1 MTTSEEGVNR
11 FTRAAEGM
19 AGKVASSFEVMARQ
33 MSRSVSSGQR
43 DLGKL
48 QASMA
53 AVDAQNIDVDVDV
66 DTTKAMA
73 QLKVLKAEIE
83 SINAMKINVDAN
95 VNRGGSF
102 GSRMFGSPIGPKNA
116 PNSRGGLMR
125 TVANTALNL
134 FGVPQGSTIPRRL
147 MMGAAQ
153 WAAPRVKAWGMGK
166 VANAWDNVKDKFS
179 RLNPFSKRN
188 MVGIGDEP
196 EEGLPD
202 PGFLRRIGSEMA
214 SMGKNAATAG
224 GHIMRMTRAALLL
237 SPALESV
244 LAGVMALGGS
254 LGSGILGAGAGL
266 TGIIGTGL
274 VGTGGILGALIP
286 ASKDIGEANDA
297 LDKLQETVKK
307 YGKASEEAAE
317 ARKLVNKEDEVAV
330 RIVRKW
336 DNFTKNMRQDTRAG
350 RRSINNTFSS
360 SISELNSVW
369 RPDMAQIVN
378 QSSRG
383 FESGISS
390 FWDKLDSPNTHRNL
404 SILSTTF
411 EQVSPAAGRIFANM
425 GRLFTNIAAAA
436 TPQVNEF
443 FKWFDSWMENANNDT
458 TNLTKLN
465 KLFNGWTQD
474 FKIWMGFFKEFGLF
488 FGTLLGAGREQ
499 GASMI
504 EDLTQKMED
513 QRKIWESPMGQQGL
527 DSWYDRQVSNFR
539 KLTREIAALVAQ
551 LGEFIDMIS
560 RMLGPILDL
569 SEAVRN
575 LVPGNSLAD
584 SAASI
589 FTLTAGYAG
598 IKALA
603 KGAVGKVFGAG
614 AAGATG
620 AGAGTAA
627 GTAGGG
633 VLRGIW
639 SGRGGVPG
647 TGMRSMI
654 GRGIGKL
661 ALPATVGLMAYDF
674 VNAPTSAS
682 GGSSSDPTGMSY
694 FGTFSGDSLF
704 ERSASSLTGGL
715 WNPGATSIPA
725 SALGGYNK
733 EQAKSAISMQ
743 DAWMSRQ
750 RGPVRGIMRRG
761 RQQLNLMKLAAY
773 DEEETEKILSG
784 RYSQNSAKMPLYKAG
799 LANPEK
805 LARLRK
811 LENGVLNARIEVMEQ
826 QMRQLKGVRRGE
838 KVNDLLE
845 AQRLNV
851 TGRGGLKG
859 NELQRWTQSMNELMP
874 QMMGQI
880 QNVRGKPGQAKQITE
895 QLLTPLREAA
905 KQNPK
910 LEKLYEDMTNKVRKR
925 WSRMG
930 DDIGIVNGKI
940 YTGSKKEWQNIS
952 DKIGTEAERAR
963 QRASTAFTA
972 LQQQA
977 IGSLMGM
984 GYSAAEAKKIVQ
996 SSDASGKAPN
1006 AGGPGNSIASGM
1018 GNAARNAQHRG
1029 GRAMGGRIPGRGN
1042 RDTVPFGDGMAAPG
1056 ELYTITNGH
1065 TEQRINEYLR
1075 PYGTS
1080 MAREI
1085 SRENLP
1091 HNAPTRGKKHARGG
1105 KVKNKSVTVQ
1115 SAGQLAE
1122 SMGLHVGEGPG
1133 YGGTPSAGHATNSLH
1148 YSGLAYDIS
1157 GTPDQMRA
1165 YFLTAWKK
1173 FHGSI
1178 NELFYDPMGYYYDQG
1193 RRVEGAIGGHSDHVH
1208 IGFFD
1213 STPTMHGGA
1222 MSATG
1227 AGGTAIRSIHL
1238 KGIAA
1243 KGKGIPGALEGASNE
1258 ALRKGLEKKINK
1270 KIGAGGGGG
1279 AMGGVPGNLKRWNKT
1294 FAEHNSG
1301 NGDWGGPSMPFNVAA
1316 QIAEWAGL
1324 PGVTFA
1330 QIGKG
1335 ESNLRPGATGID
1347 PGGTKG
1353 LGWLMVT
1360 TGYNDALIAKYGGQ
1374 GAMLNP
1380 FINAKAAKEI
1390 YDSNGIGAWYGTQY
1404 MTGTNLHYNGGYK
1417 NGGKFDV
1424 RRPTMFLAGE
1434 GNRPE
1439 TVSVK
1444 PANKGSSRRRG
1455 GGSGVVINKMIIQ
1468 NHREGD
1474 IRKQVD
1480 KEFASLGVAFDT
1492 SFDDDDE
1499 V

>member
-73 QLKVLKAEIE
+73 QLSVLKAEIE
-83 SINAMKINVDAN
+83 AINAMEINVGAN
-95 VNRGGSF
+95 INRNTAAAAANAAMGGNDRGG
-102 GSRMFGSPIGPKNA
+102 
-116 PNSRGGLMR
+116 GGLLRRGFNGLLSMW
-125 TVANTALNL
+125 
-134 FGVPQGSTIPRRL
+134 GIPQGSTIPRRL
-147 MMGAAQ
+147 AMGAAQ
-153 WAAPRVKAWGMGK
+153 FGARK
-166 VANAWDNVKDKFS
+166 
-179 RLNPFSKRN
+179 SKRWLGRKVSN
-188 MVGIGDEP
+188 IWERIKNRGGDDEALP
-196 EEGLPD
+196 E
-202 PGFLRRIGSEMA
+202 PGFLRKVGSELA
-214 SMGKNAATAG
+214 NMGKNFATAG
-224 GHIMRMTRAALLL
+224 GYMMRMARAALIL

-244 LAGVMALGGS
+244 LAGVMAIGGS
-254 LGSGILGAGAGL
+254 LGSGILGAGVGL
-266 TGIIGTGL
+266 TGIVGTGL
-274 VGTGGILGALIP
+274 VGGGGILGALIP

-307 YGKASEEAAE
+307 YGKASEEAAQ
-317 ARKLVNKEDEVAV
+317 ARKLVNQQDDVSVA
-330 RIVRKW
+330 IVRKW
-336 DNFTKNMRQDTRAG
+336 DNFTKNMGQDTAAG
-350 RRSINNTFSS
+350 RRSINSAFSS
-360 SISELNSVW
+360 GITELNSTW

-383 FESGISS
+383 FASGMDS
-390 FWDKLDSPNTHRNL
+390 FWDKLDSPNMHRNL
-404 SILSTTF
+404 AILSSTF
-411 EQVSPAAGRIFANM
+411 EQVSPAVGRIFANM

-436 TPQVNEF
+436 TPQVTEF

-458 TNLTKLN
+458 TNLSKLDRM
-465 KLFNGWTQD
+465 FDSWTGD
-474 FKIWMGFFKEFGLF
+474 FKVWMSFFKEFGLF

-499 GASMI
+499 GSSMI
-504 EDLTQKMED
+504 KDLTKEMED
-513 QRKIWESPMGQQGL
+513 QRKVWETPLGQQGL
-527 DSWYDRQVSNFR
+527 DNWYDRQVSNFR
-539 KLTREIAALVAQ
+539 KLTREISALVAQ
-551 LGEFIDMIS
+551 LGELIDLIS
-560 RMLGPILDL
+560 RALGPVLDL
-569 SEAVRN
+569 SQGIRDI
-575 LVPGNSLAD
+575 VPGNTIMD
-584 SAASI
+584 SVASI
-589 FTLTAGYAG
+589 GTMAFGYA
-598 IKALA
+598 AL
-603 KGAVGKVFGAG
+603 KTG
-614 AAGATG
+614 AAGLG
-620 AGAGTAA
+620 GRIFGRGGT
-627 GTAGGG
+627 GGG
-633 VLRGIW
+633 IGGGIARQMGGVV

-647 TGMRSMI
+647 TG
-654 GRGIGKL
+654 
-661 ALPATVGLMAYDF
+661 AAAMA
-674 VNAPTSAS
+674 
-682 GGSSSDPTGMSY
+682 GGAMA
-694 FGTFSGDSLF
+694 
-704 ERSASSLTGGL
+704 R
-715 WNPGATSIPA
+715 
-725 SALGGYNK
+725 
-733 EQAKSAISMQ
+733 
-743 DAWMSRQ
+743 AW
-750 RGPVRGIMRRG
+750 PW
-761 RQQLNLMKLAAY
+761 AA
-773 DEEETEKILSG
+773 
-784 RYSQNSAKMPLYKAG
+784 AG
-799 LANPEK
+799 LAGLNLATSHGGYSSAYQEFGYKAQKTISDFTLGLVPTPSSAEDLTKQGYTQQNYIGSLLSRRTKNTLPSLRRANSAMSNQMSLLGLASISNGGLGNPLQILRGENGYGAQDVK
-805 LARLRK
+805 QLRK
-811 LENGVLNARIEVMEQ
+811 DLATGGYGDKQKFSNARWSQMQKMANDPRFNERLDKLRDLEDEVITARMSVAR
-826 QMRQLKGVRRGE
+826 RQLKALRRGTRNA
-838 KVNDLLE
+838 KVQDLLE
-845 AQRLNV
+845 AQNINV
-851 TGRGGLKG
+851 TQGKG
-859 NELQRWTQSMNELMP
+859 STVQNWKASMDDLMP
-874 QMMGQI
+874 KMMNQI

-895 QLLTPLREAA
+895 QLLAPLKDAA

-1213 STPTMHGGA
+1213 STPTMRGGA